1 MTATIYVVLV
11 AVMLTCW
18 VVERVTR
25 KKMPFASLVLN
36 IVIAIMLCPIICFE
50 FDVHNTLGIIIDVI
64 IGIGAVYNA
73 AECIMDKF
81 GGTK

>member
-18 VVERVTR
+18 AVERFTH
-25 KKMPFASLVLN
+25 KKQPFASLVLN
-36 IVIAIMLCPIICFE
+36 TVIALLLFPIICYE
-50 FDVHNTLGIIIDVI
+50 VDVHNTFGIIIDVI
-64 IGIGAVYNA
+64 IGIGAGYNA
-73 AECIMDKF
+73 AECVDKL